1 MISHIIR
8 ASIESRAVVL
18 LAALGLLVWGSWV
31 TVNTPVDAL
40 PDLSDVQVIVK
51 TEFAGQ
57 APQVIED
64 QVTYPLTSALMAVPK
79 ATDVRGISMFGTSYV
94 YVLFEDNTDIYWAR
108 SRVLEYLSQI
118 QSRLPSQVNPQL
130 GPDATGVGWVFNYAL
145 VDRTGQH
152 DLAQLRSLQDWYLKP
167 QLQSVS
173 GVSEVASL
181 GGMVRQYQVMID
193 PHKLRAYDVTLPQLR
208 KLLAD
213 ANRESGASV
222 VELAEAEYMVRL
234 SGYIDSLEDLKKLP
248 IKITDDGFPVL
259 LSSVAQVRLG
269 PAMRRGVAELNGEG
283 EVAGAIV
290 VMRYGENAAE
300 VISAVKQKLDDLKQ
314 GLPDG
319 VSIIVTYDRSQ
330 LVKNS
335 VATLTS
341 TLILQLLIVVAICA
355 LFLWHFRSSLVV
367 LLSLPLGILGAFV
380 LMSWQGLN
388 ANIMSLGGIA
398 VAIGSMVDGAIVM
411 LENAHKTI
419 DRFQQQSGRQA
430 SRSQR
435 WSLIQQSSVAVG
447 PALFLSM
454 LIEAVSFLP
463 VLSLQAQEGRLFS
476 PLAFTKSY
484 AMVVAA
490 GLTITLIPVLM
501 GYCLRGKIRPERDNP
516 INRQLINY
524 YQPVLQWCLNHRGA
538 VVSSCLI
545 FLLASLW
552 PLSRLGTE
560 FMSPLDE
567 GDLMYMPT
575 TQPSIS
581 IGEARR
587 LLQTTDKLI
596 KSQPEVSTVF
606 GKIGRAET
614 ATDPAPLNMIE
625 TVIQFKPKH
634 LWRDGVTREDIVRE
648 LDQRLQ
654 LPGVSNSWVMPIRT
668 RIDMLATGIKTPL
681 GLVLTGDD
689 LESLQSLAITIE
701 GLLSPLPGAVSVYA
715 ERVAAS
721 RYIRVDI
728 DRTKTARYGLSIAEL
743 HNVAALAIG
752 GEDVTQTLEG
762 LERYPVN
769 LRYERRHR
777 SSLKALRNLAIKTP
791 SGQDI
796 VLMDVAEVY
805 VESGPSSIRT
815 ENTRPSARILIDVH
829 GQDLQQFIDKAEKL
843 MEASLILPKGYS
855 YQWSGQYQYLER
867 AKSRLS
873 LIIPMTVL
881 SIIALLY
888 LTFGRGFDVAV
899 AVLIIPFSLCGGIW
913 LLWFQSFSLSIVV
926 VVGFIALAG
935 VSVGNGVM
943 MMVYL
948 NQALSADKG
957 EAVEANSLPPITTS
971 AVSALNEKIVSGATG
986 RIRPVIMTVLTI
998 LIGLMPALMME
1009 GTGSEVMQRIA
1020 APMVGGIVSSML
1032 MTLLLIPVLYS
1043 WWYGERGEAILPS
1056 ADTDASRNVDN

>member
-1 MISHIIR
+1 MIKHIIR

-18 LAALGLLVWGSWV
+18 LAALALLVWGSWV

-51 TEFAGQ
+51 TDFAGQ

-94 YVLFEDNTDIYWAR
+94 YVLFEDDTDIYWAR

-118 QSRLPSQVNPQL
+118 QSRLPPAAKPQL

-145 VDRTGQH
+145 VDRTGKH

-167 QLQSVS
+167 QLQSVD

-193 PHKLRAYDVTLPQLR
+193 PDKLRAYDITVPQLR
-208 KLLAD
+208 KLLVD

-222 VELAEAEYMVRL
+222 VELAEAEYIVRL
-234 SGYIDSLEDLKKLP
+234 SGYIASLEDLRNIP
-248 IKITDDGFPVL
+248 IKVTAEGYPVL
-259 LSSVAQVRLG
+259 LSSVAEVRFG
-269 PAMRRGVAELNGEG
+269 PAMRRGIAELNGEG

-300 VISAVKQKLDDLKQ
+300 VISQVKRKLDDLQQ
-314 GLPDG
+314 GLPPG
-319 VSIIVTYDRSQ
+319 VSIEITYDRSQ

-335 VATLTS
+335 VATLTT
-341 TLILQLLIVVAICA
+341 TLALQLSIVVAICA

-367 LLSLPLGILGAFV
+367 LVSLPLGVLGAFV

-419 DRFQQQSGRQA
+419 DRFQQKSGRPV
-430 SRSQR
+430 SNSQR
-435 WSLIQQSSVAVG
+435 WSLIQQSSIAVG

-490 GLTITLIPVLM
+490 GLTITLVPVLM
-501 GYCLRGKIRPERDNP
+501 GYCLRGKIKPERENP
-516 INRQLINY
+516 INRQLIHIY
-524 YQPVLQWCLNHRGA
+524 RPILLWCLSHRRM
-538 VVSSCLI
+538 VITFCLV
-545 FLLASLW
+545 FLLVSLW

-596 KSQPEVSTVF
+596 KSQPEVASVF

-634 LWRDGVTREDIVRE
+634 QWRAGISREDIVRE

-681 GLVLTGDD
+681 GLVLTGDS
-689 LESLQSLAITIE
+689 LESLQTLAISIE
-701 GLLSPLPGAVSVYA
+701 SLLSPLPGAASVYA

-728 DRTKTARYGLSIAEL
+728 DRTKIARYGLSIADV
-743 HNVAALAIG
+743 HKVAAVAIG

-769 LRYERRHR
+769 LRYQRRHR
-777 SSLKALRNLAIKTP
+777 DSLKALRNLAIKTP
-791 SGQDI
+791 AGHNI
-796 VLMDVAEVY
+796 ALMEVAEVY

-815 ENTRPSARILIDVH
+815 ENTRPSARILIDV
-829 GQDLQQFIDKAEKL
+829 QDRDMQQFIAEAERVL
-843 MEASLILPKGYS
+843 QTSFVLPNGYS

-867 AKSRLS
+867 AKARLG

-881 SIIALLY
+881 
-888 LTFGRGFDVAV
+888 
-899 AVLIIPFSLCGGIW
+899 
-913 LLWFQSFSLSIVV
+913 
-926 VVGFIALAG
+926 
-935 VSVGNGVM
+935 
-943 MMVYL
+943 
-948 NQALSADKG
+948 
-957 EAVEANSLPPITTS
+957 
-971 AVSALNEKIVSGATG
+971 
-986 RIRPVIMTVLTI
+986 TI
-998 LIGLMPALMME
+998 LLGLMPALVLD

-1020 APMVGGIVSSML
+1020 APMVGGFCHR
-1032 MTLLLIPVLYS
+1032 
-1043 WWYGERGEAILPS
+1043 W
-1056 ADTDASRNVDN
+1056 

>member
-1 MISHIIR
+1 MIKHIIR

-18 LAALGLLVWGSWV
+18 LAALALLVWGSWV

-94 YVLFEDNTDIYWAR
+94 YVLFEDDTDIYWAR

-118 QSRLPSQVNPQL
+118 QSRLPSAAKPQL

-145 VDRTGQH
+145 VDRTGEH

-167 QLQSVS
+167 QLQSVD

-181 GGMVRQYQVMID
+181 GGMVRQYQVVID
-193 PHKLRAYDVTLPQLR
+193 PDKLRAYDITLPQLR
-208 KLLAD
+208 KLLVD

-222 VELAEAEYMVRL
+222 VELAEAEYIVRL
-234 SGYIDSLEDLKKLP
+234 SGYIASLEDLRNIP
-248 IKITDDGFPVL
+248 IKVTAEGFPVL
-259 LSSVAQVRLG
+259 LSSVAEVRFG
-269 PAMRRGVAELNGEG
+269 PAMRRGIAELNGEG

-300 VISAVKQKLDDLKQ
+300 VISQVKQKLDELKQ
-314 GLPDG
+314 GLPQG
-319 VSIIVTYDRSQ
+319 VSIETTYDRSQ

-335 VATLTS
+335 VATLTT
-341 TLILQLLIVVAICA
+341 TLVLQLTIVVAICA
-355 LFLWHFRSSLVV
+355 LFLWHFRSSMVV
-367 LLSLPLGILGAFV
+367 LVSLPLGVFGAFV

-419 DRFQQQSGRQA
+419 DRFQQQSGRPA
-430 SRSQR
+430 SNSQR
-435 WSLIQQSSVAVG
+435 WSLIQQSSIAVG

-490 GLTITLIPVLM
+490 GLTITLVPVLM
-501 GYCLRGKIRPERDNP
+501 GYCLRGKIRPERENP
-516 INRQLINY
+516 INRQLMHSYRPI
-524 YQPVLQWCLNHRGA
+524 LLWCLAHRRI
-538 VVSSCLI
+538 VITSCLF

-596 KSQPEVSTVF
+596 KSQPEVASVF

-634 LWRDGVTREDIVRE
+634 QWRAGISREDIVRE

-681 GLVLTGDD
+681 GLVLTGDS
-689 LESLQSLAITIE
+689 LESLQTLAISIE
-701 GLLSPLPGAVSVYA
+701 SLLSPLPGAASVYA

-721 RYIRVDI
+721 RYIRIDI
-728 DRTKTARYGLSIAEL
+728 DRTKIARYGLSIADV
-743 HNVAALAIG
+743 HRVAALAIG

-769 LRYERRHR
+769 LRYQRRHR
-777 SSLKALRNLAIKTP
+777 NSLKALRNLAIKTP
-791 SGQDI
+791 AGHNI
-796 VLMDVAEVY
+796 ALMEVAEVY

-815 ENTRPSARILIDVH
+815 ENTRPSARVLIDV
-829 GQDLQQFIDKAEKL
+829 QDRDLQQFITEAERVL
-843 MEASLILPKGYS
+843 QASFVLPNGYS

-867 AKSRLS
+867 AKARLG

-881 SIIALLY
+881 TIMALLY

-899 AVLIIPFSLCGGIW
+899 ALLIIPFSLCGGIW
-913 LLWFQSFSLSIVV
+913 LLWLQNFSLSIVV
-926 VVGFIALAG
+926 IVGFIALAG
-935 VSVGNGVM
+935 VTVGNGVM

-948 NQALSADKG
+948 NQALSGDDD
-957 EAVEANSLPPITTS
+957 T
-971 AVSALNEKIVSGATG
+971 VSKDRSTELNQKIVLGATA
-986 RIRPVIMTVLTI
+986 RIRPVMMTVLTI
-998 LIGLMPALMME
+998 LLGLMPALVLD

-1032 MTLLLIPVLYS
+1032 MTLLLIPVIYS
-1043 WWYGERGEAILPS
+1043 WWFARQSVAN
-1056 ADTDASRNVDN
+1056 TTQ